1 MAELSTPSLELLSEV
16 MGKKATHRIR
26 GLKWAELR
34 DEGPFERC
42 GPPRKKA
49 FKKGLAYEKAV
60 GKYISRM
67 VSSGELNGELF
78 LEQWFIYCDQSG
90 VNWAKTDI
98 YLILEDYILLMECKL
113 TQTDAATPQ
122 LLSLYLPLLRK
133 IYNKPILCM
142 QVCKGLRYV
151 PKKLIASPQELLENP
166 GPGVFVWHF
175 IGE

>member
-1 MAELSTPSLELLSEV
+1 MAQQETKISELLGEV
-16 MGKKATHRIR
+16 MGKRATHRIR

-34 DEGPFERC
+34 DSGPFDKC
-42 GPPRKKA
+42 GPPRKKS
-49 FKKGLAYEKAV
+49 FRKGLAYEKAV
-60 GKYISRM
+60 GKHVARM
-67 VSSGELNGELF
+67 VSAKELSGELF

-98 YLILEDYILLMECKL
+98 YLIMKDFILLMECKL
-113 TQTDAATPQ
+113 TQTDSATPQ

-151 PKKLIASPQELLENP
+151 PKKLIESPQELLEKP
-166 GPGVFVWHF
+166 GPGVYIWHW